1 MIVSATPARS
11 SAGSTPEHAAPDLS
25 GATADH
31 PKNLI
36 QIRRV
41 SKDYVSDA
49 GLVRALR
56 DVDLFIESG
65 EFVAIVGTSGSGKST
80 LMNILG
86 CLDRPTRGTYTL
98 AGVDAGARTN
108 DGRALVRNRMIGFI
122 FQGFNLLPR
131 TTALEN
137 CELPLQYRG
146 VAAKERRRR
155 ALHALDQVGLADRVH
170 HTPNQLS
177 GGQQQR
183 VAIARAL
190 VTDPPLL
197 LADEPTGNLDSR
209 TSYEVLALLQ
219 KLNRESGITI
229 VLVTHEPDIAA
240 CASRVVLVRDGKI
253 VSDTRND
260 PPLAAAVELAKL
272 PPPDKGV
279 GYEAEDLSEAER
291 EKRKLGGP
299 VPFAVPAWMFLGAI
313 LGAVVGNLYNTII
326 LDAKNAVIPL
336 VLALLTEA
344 WLGIRT
350 AKKKLGKP
358 LTFDQRARLSLGYTV
373 TIFATLGLAAGWF
386 LIPKFSG
393 LAISTSLRVALA
405 LGAVVGLVT
414 VATLARFALLTF
426 FSMLAWRPVTRAG
439 EHEPAR
445 G

>member
-1 MIVSATPARS
+1 MSLSSPTPALGPDGY
-11 SAGSTPEHAAPDLS
+11 ALPDLS
-25 GATADH
+25 GATSDH
-31 PKNLI
+31 PANLI

-56 DVDLFIESG
+56 EVDLFIEPG

-86 CLDRPTRGTYTL
+86 CLDRPTRGSYTL

-146 VAAKERRRR
+146 VPAKQRRER
-155 ALHALDQVGLADRVH
+155 AMKSLAQVGLADRVH

-240 CASRVVLVRDGKI
+240 CASRVVLVRDGRI
-253 VSDTRND
+253 VSDTRNN

-272 PPPDKGV
+272 PPADKGV
-279 GYEAEDLSEAER
+279 GYETEELSEAER

-299 VPFAVPAWMFLGAI
+299 VPFAVPAWMLLGAV
-313 LGAVVGNLYNTII
+313 LGAVVGSLYNTII

-336 VLALLTEA
+336 LMALLTES
-344 WLGIRT
+344 WLGVRS
-350 AKKKLGKP
+350 AKKSLGKP

-373 TIFATLGLAAGWF
+373 TLFATLGLAAGWF
-386 LIPKFSG
+386 LIPKFG
-393 LAISTSLRVALA
+393 ALAISTSLRVALA
-405 LGAVVGLVT
+405 LGAVMLSVI
-414 VATLARFALLTF
+414 VATLARFGLLTL
-426 FSMLAWRPVTRAG
+426 FSKLAWRPLTRAVHG
-439 EHEPAR
+439 
-445 G
+445 

>member
-1 MIVSATPARS
+1 MIEAAS
-11 SAGSTPEHAAPDLS
+11 HAPPDLS
-25 GATADH
+25 GATSDH
-31 PKNLI
+31 PANLI
-36 QIRRV
+36 QIRKV

-56 DVDLFIESG
+56 DVDLFIQSG

-146 VAAKERRRR
+146 VPAKQRRQR
-155 ALHALDQVGLADRVH
+155 ALKALAQVGLADRVH

-240 CASRVVLVRDGKI
+240 CASRVVLVRDGRI

-272 PPPDKGV
+272 PPADKGV
-279 GYEAEDLSEAER
+279 GYETEELSDSER

-299 VPFAVPAWMFLGAI
+299 VPFAIPAMMFLGAL
-313 LGAVVGNLYNTII
+313 LGALVGNVYNAII
-326 LDAKNAVIPL
+326 LDTKTAVIPL
-336 VLALLTEA
+336 LLALLAES

-350 AKKKLGKP
+350 AKKRLGKP

-373 TIFATLGLAAGWF
+373 TIFATLGLAAGWY
-386 LIPKFSG
+386 LIPKFTA

-405 LGAVVGLVT
+405 LAAVVAIVAI
-414 VATLARFALLTF
+414 ATLVRFALLSL
-426 FSMLAWRPVTRAG
+426 FSKIMWREPSRSAAHG
-439 EHEPAR
+439 EPAR

>member
-1 MIVSATPARS
+1 MT
-11 SAGSTPEHAAPDLS
+11 AAPE
-25 GATADH
+25 ATNPVPASLVREDRET
-31 PKNLI
+31 LI
-36 QIRRV
+36 SIDRV

-56 DVDLFIESG
+56 EVDLTIKKG

-98 AGVDAGARTN
+98 AGVPVGDRTN

-146 VAAKERRRR
+146 VPVKERRER
-155 ALHALDQVGLADRVH
+155 AMKALAAVGLADRTH

-219 KLNRESGITI
+219 RLNRDVGITI
-229 VLVTHEPDIAA
+229 ALVTHEPDIAA
-240 CASRVVLVRDGKI
+240 CASRVIHVRDGRI
-253 VSDTRND
+253 VSDTLNT
-260 PPLAAAVELAKL
+260 PPLAAAIELAKI
-272 PPPDKGV
+272 PPPEKGS
-279 GYEAEDLSEAER
+279 GLEAEEVSDPVELQ
-291 EKRKLGGP
+291 KRKLGGP
-299 VPFAVPAWMFLGAI
+299 VPFVVPAAMFGGLLLGALVGILYNAII
-313 LGAVVGNLYNTII
+313 LG
-326 LDAKNAVIPL
+326 AKNAVIPL
-336 VLALLTEA
+336 LCALVFEA
-344 WLGIRT
+344 WLGVRS
-350 AKKKLGKP
+350 AKKRLGRP
-358 LTFDQRARLSLGYTV
+358 MTFDQRARLALGYTV
-373 TIFATLGLAAGWF
+373 TVFATLALLFGWLAIPH
-386 LIPKFSG
+386 LPKFDV
-393 LAISTSLRVALA
+393 TSPARVALA
-405 LGAVVGLVT
+405 LVGLVL
-414 VATLARFALLTF
+414 VVVFGAAVRFGLLTAA
-426 FSMLAWRPVTRAG
+426 SKLVWRR
-439 EHEPAR
+439 PAPSR
-445 G
+445 THAAAET